1 MSTKFTEAEAVEK
14 PTEDSKRG
22 DPEAAFKTAPVKIDE
37 TYVTPTETH
46 NPIELHASVADFDGQ
61 NFTLYETTQAV
72 CNSQNVLAQMLG
84 VPMRECAGDLAI
96 PGVGV
101 WGQVV
106 AVAARADRGA
116 GFAESGASGEAGG
129 DAAT

>member
-1 MSTKFTEAEAVEK
+1 MEK

-22 DPEAAFKTAPVKIDE
+22 DPDAALQDRAVKIDQ

-72 CNSQNVLAQMLG
+72 CNSQDVLAQMLG
-84 VPMRECAGDLAI
+84 VPMENVRVISRFLGS
-96 PGVGV
+96 GFG
-101 WGQVV
+101 GQVV
-106 AVAARADRGA
+106 AVAACADCCA
-116 GFAESGASGEAGG
+116 GCAQSGAAGEAGG
-129 DAAT
+129 ERAT